1 MILETQQGFCDL
13 APSYIQPRPQTYVRT
28 LSPPESWERGQPELW
43 MFNSSEPCFI
53 SPEPCS
59 IGLFIFQAGAR
70 NLGIDSLENQHT
82 RQEGESDL
90 CGRRVA
96 KSHVTGG
103 PFGLSIH
110 IKIKCEILFQ

>member
-1 MILETQQGFCDL
+1 
-13 APSYIQPRPQTYVRT
+13 
-28 LSPPESWERGQPELW
+28 

-59 IGLFIFQAGAR
+59 VGLFIFQAGAR

-82 RQEGESDL
+82 RQEGESAL

-110 IKIKCEILFQ
+110 IKIKCEILFFSETSGHVQCVCVWGGGGGVCVFRGFIVAPSTKQTKSSK